1 MVPYILYNL
10 AKKAGTLV
18 LLYLRK
24 ASKYV
29 GTYRQK
35 LDSLRTFAFNKKLV
49 FLIVLNRWSIIVLNR
64 WSINWIKKRYFQQQN
79 NSKHTLQPKP
89 LAILSIELMLH
100 GSLQVKLLCRICLYS
115 SQVSWQVF
123 HLCVWSFY
131 SFKEYVNHETW
142 QIVPFCSQVITY
154 YLLIFSRQSLWF

>member
-1 MVPYILYNL
+1 MVPYILYYL

-49 FLIVLNRWSIIVLNR
+49 FLIVLNRWSI
-64 WSINWIKKRYFQQQN
+64 NWIKKRYFQQQN
-79 NSKHTLQPKP
+79 NSKHTFQPKP

-100 GSLQVKLLCRICLYS
+100 GSLQVKICRICLYS

-123 HLCVWSFY
+123 LLCVWGFY